1 MRYIKTYE
9 GLFDFLRKKEKVKVT
24 FDDILECLYDLTDES
39 RIKNRLTSDAYWLVS
54 SNLFV
59 DEGIVFKNRV

>member
-1 MRYIKTYE
+1 MKYIKTYE
-9 GLFDFLRKKEKVKVT
+9 GLFSFLKKKKGVKVT

-39 RIKNRLTSDAYWLVS
+39 RIKNQLTSDAYWLVS

>member
-39 RIKNRLTSDAYWLVS
+39 RIKNQLTSDAYWLVS